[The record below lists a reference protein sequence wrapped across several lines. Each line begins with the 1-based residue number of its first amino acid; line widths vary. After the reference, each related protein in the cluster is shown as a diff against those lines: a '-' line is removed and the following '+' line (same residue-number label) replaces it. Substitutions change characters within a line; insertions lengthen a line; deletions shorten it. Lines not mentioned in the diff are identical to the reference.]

1 MILKST
7 ISEVS
12 ESQKYNLTQ
21 RKSGLERDLLHS
33 IPDLSSHALI
43 ISGIRR
49 CGKSTLLHQLLNNR
63 YKDAFYLNFED
74 PRLYEIQLND
84 FSRLDEIVKEAKS
97 EVLFFDEIQII
108 NGWET
113 YVRQK
118 LDEDFKVVITG
129 SNASLLSQELGT
141 KLTGRHITKELFPFS
156 LPEYLRFVKKDS
168 SESTLIAY
176 MKTGGFPEYVKTGN
190 NDILH
195 QLFEDILIRDIA
207 VRYGV
212 RDIKSL
218 QRLALYLISN
228 VGKLVT
234 ANRIKSLIGIS
245 ATSTV
250 MEYFSHLEH
259 SWLFQ
264 FVPKFSYSVRKQ
276 MINPRKVYSIDTG
289 MVSVNSKSFTS
300 DYGPLFEN
308 LVYLFLRRRFKEIN
322 YFSEKGEC
330 DFIAFRNGEPIEIVQ
345 ACYELN
351 PDNLDRELNGLFEA
365 LTFFDI
371 KKGHIITRNQTDR
384 FERDGKIAEVVSC
397 REYFEGL

>member
-7 ISEVS
+7 ISEVA
-12 ESQKYNLTQ
+12 ESQKSNLTQ
-21 RKSGLERDLLHS
+21 RKSGLKRDLLQT
-33 IPDLSSHALI
+33 IPELSSHALI

-49 CGKSTLLHQLLNNR
+49 CGKSTLLHQLLKSK
-63 YKDAFYLNFED
+63 YKEAFYLNFED
-74 PRLYEIQLND
+74 PRLYEFQLND
-84 FSRLDEIVKEAKS
+84 FSRIDEIIKESNS
-97 EVLFFDEIQII
+97 EVLFFDEIQIT

-113 YVRQK
+113 YVRKK
-118 LDEDFKVVITG
+118 LDEGYKVVITG
-129 SNASLLSQELGT
+129 SNATLLSQELGT

-156 LPEYLRFVKKDS
+156 WSEYLRFVKKDS
-168 SESTLIAY
+168 SESALNAY
-176 MKTGGFPEYVKTGN
+176 LKTGGFPEYVKTEN

-195 QLFEDILIRDIA
+195 QLFEDILVRDIA

-212 RDIKSL
+212 RDVKSL

-234 ANRIKSLIGIS
+234 ANRVKSLIGIS

-250 MEYFSHLEH
+250 MEYFSHLEQ

-264 FVPKFSYSVRKQ
+264 FIPKFSYSVRKQ
-276 MINPRKVYSIDTG
+276 MINPRKVYTIDTG
-289 MVSVNSKSFTS
+289 LATVNSKSFTS

-322 YFSEKGEC
+322 YFSEDGEC
-330 DFIAFRNGEPIEIVQ
+330 DFIVFRKGKPLEIMQV
-345 ACYELN
+345 CYELT

-371 KKGHIITRNQTDR
+371 KKGQIITLNQTDR
-384 FERDGKIAEVVSC
+384 FERDGKIADVVSC
-397 REYFEGL
+397 YDYFKNL